1 VVGTEKSVVVTRCKV
16 GGRTSRRRAY
26 CPRSRQ
32 IVVIIVGIVP
42 TSTTEFPDEV
52 VSVTVGRPERRRTCL
67 PARQPVGSRQSLT
80 LLSGKRK
87 FPDSASLPTRFIGLN
102 VA

>member
-42 TSTTEFPDEV
+42 ASTTEFPDEV
-52 VSVTVGRPERRRTCL
+52 VSVTDS
-67 PARQPVGSRQSLT
+67 PADVTSTFSKSRATHQ
-80 LLSGKRK
+80 
-87 FPDSASLPTRFIGLN
+87 
-102 VA
+102 